1 MAPKCIHP
9 KKRPPNAADYRIKEN
24 TCVAAVVS
32 RKKRSRRS
40 QAYQLFFSLGQDI
53 EQTLLAFVDL
63 VQDLPVVLLQQLVG
77 ELVLLGEEV
86 VEVVGFPR
94 QLPLDIIGHA
104 GDCYYR

>member
-32 RKKRSRRS
+32 RKRSRRS
-40 QAYQLFFSLGQDI
+40 QAYQLFFFSLGQDI